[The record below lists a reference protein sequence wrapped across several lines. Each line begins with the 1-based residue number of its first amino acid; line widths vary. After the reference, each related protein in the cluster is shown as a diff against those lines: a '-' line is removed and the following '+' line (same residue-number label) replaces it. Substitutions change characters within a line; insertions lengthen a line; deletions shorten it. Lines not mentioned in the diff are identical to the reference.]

1 MQNAFIL
8 RRPRVTKLDKIN
20 KTAAMFIKTT
30 FKDSNNVQRIK
41 DYVLKGN
48 LYLYLAIYIY
58 AKAIYIYIYN
68 FCSILDRTK
77 VPDFRRKNAYDS
89 RN

>member
-1 MQNAFIL
+1 
-8 RRPRVTKLDKIN
+8 
-20 KTAAMFIKTT
+20 MFIKTT

-77 VPDFRRKNAYDS
+77 VPDFRRKNAYDR
-89 RN
+89 RNLGVYHVIYIIFGSSLVKV

>member
-1 MQNAFIL
+1 
-8 RRPRVTKLDKIN
+8 
-20 KTAAMFIKTT
+20 MFIKTT

-41 DYVLKGN
+41 DYILKGN

-58 AKAIYIYIYN
+58 VKVIYIYIYN

-77 VPDFRRKNAYDS
+77 VADFQRKNAYIS